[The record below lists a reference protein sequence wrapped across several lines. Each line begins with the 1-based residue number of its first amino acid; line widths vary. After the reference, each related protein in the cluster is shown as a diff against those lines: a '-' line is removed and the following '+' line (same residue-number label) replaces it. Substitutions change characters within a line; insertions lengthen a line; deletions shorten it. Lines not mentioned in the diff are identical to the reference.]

1 MVMDTAATVTMV
13 RPVSRPAPVRVL
25 RPVPSLPVAP
35 EPVTAPTT
43 DWRAAAIAAYWQDQ
57 PDAFSA
63 MVADLRLRLLDL
75 IGRAPEPAAVI
86 VDRIARTAQVAID
99 GVIFRLQG
107 QDLVLLRGCAT
118 CGLRQYVSPPIR
130 SRADLGYALAIWEP
144 HCPDCEPEDPREW

>member
-1 MVMDTAATVTMV
+1 MDAAVTLTMD
-13 RPVSRPAPVRVL
+13 RPVTRPAPVRVL
-25 RPVPSLPVAP
+25 RPVPPMHDAP
-35 EPVTAPTT
+35 ASGPTT

-75 IGRAPEPAAVI
+75 IGRAPDPASVI
-86 VDRIARTAQVAID
+86 VNRVARTAQVAID
-99 GVIFRLQG
+99 GIIFRLQG
-107 QDLVLLRGCAT
+107 HDLVLLRGCVT
-118 CGLRQYVSPPIR
+118 CGLHQYVSPPIR